1 MSAQV
6 STQFTYSVEDINQ
19 SIRRTNSLLRAANA
33 VRLTVRDLQQI
44 WRKPTVANVMWTLV
58 QLSRTYSAL
67 RRIMRLMAA
76 EAGAAGTLAG
86 LMGRIVM
93 PPISEAPLE
102 GIPDLDFS
110 RLSVRV
116 DAFRENLPMG
126 LEGIDLS
133 NLPEESMTMLQGILE
148 EDAQQTVADAKM
160 VLAQRILHPE
170 ESTGFLESSI
180 RWQPEVFGTRIIAD
194 APYAWWVERGQR
206 SFMGHWYLQTA
217 TDWAKLRLPEKIR
230 AELNG
235 LIFQGV

>member
-1 MSAQV
+1 
-6 STQFTYSVEDINQ
+6 
-19 SIRRTNSLLRAANA
+19 
-33 VRLTVRDLQQI
+33 
-44 WRKPTVANVMWTLV
+44 
-58 QLSRTYSAL
+58 
-67 RRIMRLMAA
+67 MRLMAA
-76 EAGAAGTLAG
+76 EASAAGTLAG
-86 LMGRIVM
+86 IMKKIVL
-93 PPISEAPLE
+93 PPIPPPPPPPPP
-102 GIPDLDFS
+102 IDFNI
-110 RLSVRV
+110 LSVRV

-133 NLPEESMTMLQGILE
+133 NLPEESMTMLQAILE
-148 EDAQQTVADAKM
+148 EDAQTTVNDAKM

-230 AELNG
+230 TELNG
-235 LIFQGV
+235 LIFQDV